1 MKWRKNMKKTKNNEN
16 SKKYVRSIIIST
28 LAFVISA
35 IFFVIVSFE
44 LVPFPSVLLRRII
57 SAFVAL
63 VAAVSIALMIF
74 SFSKWRSSTNSIRF
88 DYNTFSLVDNINSER
103 AFLAAVDK
111 QIKKDKHSE
120 NALIVFN
127 VTRFKKTVFTRYGYE
142 KGAEVLSVVYE
153 SFNPLAK
160 FYPQS
165 VYGYDY
171 NENFLIFLSKV
182 DLEAVNKYIAE
193 LTKIINEKLNA
204 SKNEVKFASDFGV
217 SFTNQDNV
225 NDKVS
230 TTALLQR
237 ALIAADHGRIE
248 NELGGTTVYDP
259 KMFEKNKRN
268 VQLGLEM
275 EHGLEL
281 SQFKLHF
288 QPKFD
293 LKLGRFAGSEAL
305 VRWQHPELGLLSPA
319 SFILFAEQ
327 SDLIIKL
334 DHYVIESVCKQLD
347 EWRGQGGRL
356 LPVSI
361 NISKRTLFTG
371 NILNHIINVT
381 EKYNINPMLLEIEI
395 VESPS
400 LQDILLLLSIVKK
413 FKNLKIKIAIDDF
426 GTGYSSLSYIKK
438 IPFDVIKIDKAFL
451 DDVDIDQKSRLVIKN
466 IIDLAH
472 ILDATVVIEGVQ
484 DEKQVKMLKDMGA
497 DLIQGFFYSRP
508 LAPEQFQLFLE
519 DNLFEMKAKKERK
532 KA

>member
-1 MKWRKNMKKTKNNEN
+1 
-16 SKKYVRSIIIST
+16 
-28 LAFVISA
+28 
-35 IFFVIVSFE
+35 
-44 LVPFPSVLLRRII
+44 
-57 SAFVAL
+57 
-63 VAAVSIALMIF
+63 
-74 SFSKWRSSTNSIRF
+74 
-88 DYNTFSLVDNINSER
+88 
-103 AFLAAVDK
+103 
-111 QIKKDKHSE
+111 
-120 NALIVFN
+120 
-127 VTRFKKTVFTRYGYE
+127 
-142 KGAEVLSVVYE
+142 
-153 SFNPLAK
+153 
-160 FYPQS
+160 
-165 VYGYDY
+165 
-171 NENFLIFLSKV
+171 
-182 DLEAVNKYIAE
+182 
-193 LTKIINEKLNA
+193 
-204 SKNEVKFASDFGV
+204 
-217 SFTNQDNV
+217 
-225 NDKVS
+225 
-230 TTALLQR
+230 
-237 ALIAADHGRIE
+237 
-248 NELGGTTVYDP
+248 
-259 KMFEKNKRN
+259 MFEKNKRN

-400 LQDILLLLSIVKK
+400 FKIFLLLLSIVKK

-451 DDVDIDQKSRLVIKN
+451 DDVDIDQKSRLVIKK
-466 IIDLAH
+466 H
-472 ILDATVVIEGVQ
+472 
-484 DEKQVKMLKDMGA
+484 
-497 DLIQGFFYSRP
+497 Y
-508 LAPEQFQLFLE
+508 
-519 DNLFEMKAKKERK
+519 
-532 KA
+532 

>member
-1 MKWRKNMKKTKNNEN
+1 MEKTKSNDKT
-16 SKKYVRSIIIST
+16 KKYILGTIIGGTVFIIASLFFIILSYNVIVIANQT
-28 LAFVISA
+28 TKLILGLLALVISA
-35 IFFVIVSFE
+35 ASFIFLFININEWKKSAN
-44 LVPFPSVLLRRII
+44 SV
-57 SAFVAL
+57 
-63 VAAVSIALMIF
+63 
-74 SFSKWRSSTNSIRF
+74 RF
-88 DYNTFSLVDNINSER
+88 NYRTFSLVRNIISER
-103 AFLAAVDK
+103 VFLSSVEKIIKHQSKDDNSAV
-111 QIKKDKHSE
+111 
-120 NALIVFN
+120 IVFT
-127 VTRFKKTVFTRYGYE
+127 VTRFKKTVFTRYGYDR
-142 KGAEVLSVVYE
+142 GAEVLSIVYE
-153 SFNPLAK
+153 AFNPLAK
-160 FYPQS
+160 SYPQAI
-165 VYGYDY
+165 YGYDY
-171 NENFLIFLSKV
+171 NENFLIFLPHA
-182 DLEAVNKYIAE
+182 DLEIVNKFISD
-193 LTKIINEKLNA
+193 LTKTVNEKLIA
-204 SKNEVKFASDFGV
+204 TKNEVKFASDFGV
-217 SFTNQDNV
+217 SFSHIEKEDINAT
-225 NDKVS
+225 S
-230 TTALLQR
+230 MLQR

-248 NELGGTTVYDP
+248 NELGGITVYDP

-275 EHGLEL
+275 ERGLEL
-281 SQFKLHF
+281 SQFKLHY
-288 QPKFD
+288 QAKFD
-293 LKLGRFAGSEAL
+293 LKLGRFSGSEAL
-305 VRWQHPELGLLSPA
+305 VRWQHPELGLLSPS

-413 FKNLKIKIAIDDF
+413 FKSMKIKIAIDDF

-451 DDVDIDQKSRLVIKN
+451 DDVDIDQKARLVIKN
-466 IIDLAH
+466 IIELAH

-497 DLIQGFFYSRP
+497 DLIQGFYYSRP
-508 LAPEQFQLFLE
+508 IPPDEFQLFLDE
-519 DNLFEMKAKKERK
+519 NLFEVKAKKERK
-532 KA
+532 KK